1 MNVICVIADKP
12 HRPFYEALAFDDG
25 HLRFFDLAEA
35 QESVGVCGMS
45 VMILDAGYTPDAG
58 LLLLKRIKQCCVS
71 VPVIFLTDV
80 SSEEAVIAAFKAGA
94 REYFRKP
101 VDQAELLATVRNLAR
116 LKQATVDTRVPH
128 TAQVIDPQGSGVFRL
143 NSDLPDGILK
153 TVRYLK
159 ENLAKEV
166 YLDDVAEEAGMSK
179 FHFCRIFKDHVG
191 MTPMQF
197 LTVNRIERAKALMR
211 KEGASITSVVYKVGF
226 NDVSEFNRQFKK
238 VTGKTPSAFRESLK
252 KQDTEP
258 IAG

>member
-1 MNVICVIADKP
+1 MDVICVIADQT
-12 HRPFYEALAFDDG
+12 HRPFYEALAFEEG
-25 HLRFFDLAEA
+25 RLRFFDLAEA
-35 QESVGVCGMS
+35 PESVGACGIS

-80 SSEEAVIAAFKAGA
+80 SSEEVVIAAFKGGA

-101 VDQAELLATVRNLAR
+101 VDQTVLLATVMNLAR
-116 LKQATVDTRVPH
+116 LRHATVDTRVPH
-128 TAQVIDPQGSGVFRL
+128 TAQGIGAEGSDAFRL
-143 NSDLPDGILK
+143 SSNLPDGILK

-159 ENLAKEV
+159 DNLAEKI
-166 YLDDVAEEAGMSK
+166 YLDEVAEEAGMSK

-197 LTVNRIERAKALMR
+197 LTQNRIERAKLLMR
-211 KEGASITSVVYKVGF
+211 KEGSSITSVIYKVGF
-226 NDVSEFNRQFKK
+226 NDISEFNRQFKK

-252 KQDTEP
+252 KQDSEP
-258 IAG
+258 IAS